1 MFLTALDLV
10 VGNIGPL
17 DRKLCN
23 IVNNNCDRKS
33 QNMDSTQLSV
43 FSQVISYFTNK
54 DPSYKGKEIEED
66 NYKGLEM
73 ATLSSSNVEED
84 LLAKKAQ
91 RLHEAH
97 KMNNEQSEWFKS
109 VANEPA
115 YQFPSQCFL
124 PSSKRKDLKMQQTDF
139 PTSQVAYNIN
149 SNCYENL
156 PVHQTVN
163 NPYSLYPE
171 EELYYPEF
179 NHFEMNQ
186 DLEESE
192 QSFQPLSYLY
202 DNIIEFVENTIV
214 QYICQR
220 SSPSPYRLAGEVLA
234 RSKLNPNA
242 TEFKPTEKIVEN
254 HDEKD
259 IQEVIKECEM
269 KTKSVDENIICCK
282 KNAPLLATKCPSE
295 KDIQS
300 CSKICDTD
308 KPENSICDNEEDET
322 DWLSEDESDW
332 DSEEESGGQCIE
344 IDPAEFEDLF
354 SCPLMVSNLSSCQNQ
369 SSNKRKIEI
378 CKQTEELESS
388 PNSIDKINRKYFDDE
403 VRQSPCNLS
412 NKCVRFCDDIK
423 IIEEPEEIA
432 EELQNARIS
441 DFSKRQADKER
452 MERLIAP
459 ILMEVHR
466 AKVFEKL
473 HGSS

>member
-1 MFLTALDLV
+1 MFLTALDLL

-23 IVNNNCDRKS
+23 IVNNNCDSKS
-33 QNMDSTQLSV
+33 QIMDSTQLSV

-66 NYKGLEM
+66 TYKGLEM
-73 ATLSSSNVEED
+73 ATLSNSNVEED

-124 PSSKRKDLKMQQTDF
+124 PPFKRKDSKVQQTDF

-179 NHFEMNQ
+179 DNFEMNQ
-186 DLEESE
+186 ELEESE

-202 DNIIEFVENTIV
+202 DNIIDFVENTIV

-242 TEFKPTEKIVEN
+242 TEFKPTEKIEEN
-254 HDEKD
+254 HDEED
-259 IQEVIKECEM
+259 NQDVIDKFDKE
-269 KTKSVDENIICCK
+269 TKSVDENIICCK
-282 KNAPLLATKCPSE
+282 KNAPLLSKKCQSE
-295 KDIQS
+295 KDVQG

-308 KPENSICDNEEDET
+308 KTENSICDNEDET
-322 DWLSEDESDW
+322 DWLSDDESDW
-332 DSEEESGGQCIE
+332 DSEEESGGQCID

-354 SCPLMVSNLSSCQNQ
+354 SCPLLLSNLSSCQNQ
-369 SSNKRKIEI
+369 SSNKIKSEI
-378 CKQTEELESS
+378 CKETQEIESS
-388 PNSIDKINRKYFDDE
+388 PNSIDKINKRYFDDE
-403 VRQSPCNLS
+403 AKQSSCNLS

-459 ILMEVHR
+459 ILTEVHR